1 MKIVLNKCCGGFAL
15 SEEAMKELGLQIPYT
30 SNTDERLIK
39 LIEEKGSEYVSYTF
53 SKLEVFDLPEETT
66 DYRVDECNG
75 YETVYYVVDGK
86 IHTM

>member
-15 SEEAMKELGLQIPYT
+15 SEEAMKELGLQIQYT